1 MRMRML
7 TRLGVLLMLVLHLVA
22 VQAATNHSSYDASAL
37 EASPRIVI
45 ILDDL
50 GYRQSDLKALTL
62 PSEITF
68 AILPDTP
75 LGFDIAHMAHQQG
88 RDVMLHMP
96 MQASGGKRMG
106 PLGLTTDMYPAAI
119 THNIRQAMRTVP
131 YAVGVNNH
139 MGSAFTTNADT
150 MLAFMQEVKR
160 QGLFFVDSRTSVA
173 SKGQQMANYLGVPNA
188 RRQVFLDNDTSEAA
202 MLKQFDMMKR
212 IAKKQGFVVVIGHP
226 YPETVEFL
234 SRHLPE
240 LINDGFTLSA
250 VDAALNFPSSNN
262 EQGASAINIAPR

>member
-1 MRMRML
+1 MRLCML
-7 TRLGVLLMLVLHLVA
+7 TRLGALLMLALHIVN
-22 VQAATNHSSYDASAL
+22 VRAATNHSSYDASAL
-37 EASPRIVI
+37 EASPRVVI

-50 GYRQSDLKALTL
+50 GYRQSDLNALTL
-62 PSEITF
+62 PPEVTF

-75 LGFDIAHMAHQQG
+75 LGFDIAHLAHNQG
-88 RDVMLHMP
+88 REVMLHMP

-119 THNIRQAMRTVP
+119 THNVRQAMRTVP

-139 MGSAFTTNADT
+139 MGSAFTTNTDT

-173 SKGQQMANYLGVPNA
+173 SKGQQMANHLGVPNA
-188 RRQVFLDNDTSEAA
+188 RRQVFLDNDTSELA
-202 MLKQFDMMKR
+202 MLRQFEMMKR

-226 YPETVEFL
+226 YPETVDFL
-234 SRHLPE
+234 SRHLPQLAE
-240 LINDGFTLSA
+240 EGFTLATVDSA
-250 VDAALNFPSSNN
+250 LYFPSSNA
-262 EQGASAINIAPR
+262 EQVSSPINIAPQ